1 MHPDQEQAFEIF
13 AIAWHSDNPNVEEAS
28 EALCNGATEAK
39 DSGVHIWSTT
49 LAIHQHA
56 CVHPASIDLMLT
68 IFDRAI
74 QQYPDTVKNE
84 YGAGLVS
91 PANATGIMLT

>member
-13 AIAWHSDNPNVEEAS
+13 AHAWHIDNENIKDAS
-28 EALCNGATEAK
+28 EALCTSATKAK
-39 DSGVHIWSTT
+39 DSGVHIWSTI

-56 CVHPASIDLMLT
+56 CVHPASIDLMLS

-91 PANATGIMLT
+91 PANATGIRLI